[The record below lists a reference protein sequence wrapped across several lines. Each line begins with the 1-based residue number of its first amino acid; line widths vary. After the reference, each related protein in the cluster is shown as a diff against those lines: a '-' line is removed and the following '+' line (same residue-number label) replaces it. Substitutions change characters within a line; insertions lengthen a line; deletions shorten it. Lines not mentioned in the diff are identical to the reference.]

1 MSQHD
6 EINIFM
12 LRKSVARIAQSLEV
26 ETEHLDLLQAD
37 DARLDDLCK
46 QPYGWNALCGKIVGE
61 VQELK
66 QSEVELS
73 ELRARFL

>member
-1 MSQHD
+1 MGQQD
-6 EINIFM
+6 EINIYM
-12 LRKSVARIAQSLEV
+12 LRKSVARIAQSLEI
-26 ETEHLDLLQAD
+26 ETEHLDLLQTD
-37 DARLDDLCK
+37 DTRLDELCK

-66 QSEVELS
+66 QLETELE